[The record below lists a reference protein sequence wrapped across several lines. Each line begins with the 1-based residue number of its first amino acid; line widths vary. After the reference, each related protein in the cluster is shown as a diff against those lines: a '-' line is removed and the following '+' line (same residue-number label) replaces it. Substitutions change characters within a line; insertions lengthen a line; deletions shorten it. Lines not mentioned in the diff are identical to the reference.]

1 MRRILSIVLTIALLV
16 SACGKHSAIV
26 VAELDPQ
33 TTAKLD
39 SAINEILTSAAV
51 PGAIVGVW
59 GPKGSTCGR
68 SESRTRRLVRPCGRT
83 SITGSAV

>member
-1 MRRILSIVLTIALLV
+1 MRRILAVVLTIALLV

-59 GPKGSTCGR
+59 GPKGQYV
-68 SESRTRRLVRPCGRT
+68 RTFGVANTATRAPLRRT
-83 SITGSAV
+83 STTGSAV

>member
-51 PGAIVGVW
+51 PGAIVGV
-59 GPKGSTCGR
+59 GPKGQYVRR